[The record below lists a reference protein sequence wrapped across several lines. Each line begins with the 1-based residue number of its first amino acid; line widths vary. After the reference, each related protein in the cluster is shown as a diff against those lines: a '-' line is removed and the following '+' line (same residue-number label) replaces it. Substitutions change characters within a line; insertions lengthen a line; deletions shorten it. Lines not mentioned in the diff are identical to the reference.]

1 MRKNK
6 IIYFERLKKKN
17 EMFRSQTMNEQNEKS
32 RTCPFLTTACFQ
44 RELSGD
50 SKPVENLT
58 KLQDVVKH
66 ATSEGRNPEFI
77 IQNINNLNQF
87 LNGNKDLLMYGD
99 SISTSWIKNFKKKVT
114 EVIIDQRYNS
124 QKYLS

>member
-1 MRKNK
+1 MK
-6 IIYFERLKKKN
+6 
-17 EMFRSQTMNEQNEKS
+17 KS
-32 RTCPFLTTACFQ
+32 RTCPFLTTARFQ